1 MRIIIVAVFA
11 ITRKNILIFFYFTNL
26 VLFALVRKAERKNI
40 CIYSSLTTVGYA
52 TLKFMKVK
60 L

>member
-26 VLFALVRKAERKNI
+26 VIFALVRKAEKKKHMHLQFPNNCWVCNFKN
-40 CIYSSLTTVGYA
+40 Y
-52 TLKFMKVK
+52 
-60 L
+60 